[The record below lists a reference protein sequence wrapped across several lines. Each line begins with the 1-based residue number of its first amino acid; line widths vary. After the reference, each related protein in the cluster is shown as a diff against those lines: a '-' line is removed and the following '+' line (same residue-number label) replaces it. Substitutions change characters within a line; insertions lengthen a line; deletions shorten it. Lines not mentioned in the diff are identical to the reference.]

1 METNF
6 SLIGGYIK
14 ECRTGRQL
22 TQALLAE
29 RAGLSVPYI
38 SQVETA
44 SKHISLNALV
54 KITGVLDVT
63 VDRLLWGN
71 QRGDAASFAAGMEQL
86 LEDCTDYERS
96 VILDA
101 SSALKKSLR
110 RHRGGAAGF
119 G

>member
-14 ECRTGRQL
+14 ECRTSRQL

-44 SKHISLNALV
+44 HKHVSLNALV
-54 KITGVLDVT
+54 KIAAVLGVT

-71 QRGDAASFAAGMEQL
+71 QSGDDASFSAGLEQL
-86 LEDCTDYERS
+86 FADCTDYERG

-101 SSALKKSLR
+101 SNALKKSLR
-110 RHRGGAAGF
+110 RHHGGLG
-119 G
+119 GPG